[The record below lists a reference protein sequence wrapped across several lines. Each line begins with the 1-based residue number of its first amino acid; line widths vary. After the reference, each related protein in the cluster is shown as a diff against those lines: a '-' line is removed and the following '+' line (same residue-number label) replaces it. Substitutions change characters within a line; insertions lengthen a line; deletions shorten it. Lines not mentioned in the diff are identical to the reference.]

1 MSIQHLLQRF
11 CISNNFVEPTNFIT
25 DSETG
30 RDMELTID
38 TTKIEN
44 VSVNV
49 LLTYLVVTNAIVISF
64 LIFNCIVMDYNIAN
78 YQGLNKDLLK

>member
-1 MSIQHLLQRF
+1 
-11 CISNNFVEPTNFIT
+11 
-25 DSETG
+25 
-30 RDMELTID
+30 MELTID

>member
-11 CISNNFVEPTNFIT
+11 CISNNYVEPTNFIT

-49 LLTYLVVTNAIVISF
+49 LLAYLVVM
-64 LIFNCIVMDYNIAN
+64 L
-78 YQGLNKDLLK
+78 